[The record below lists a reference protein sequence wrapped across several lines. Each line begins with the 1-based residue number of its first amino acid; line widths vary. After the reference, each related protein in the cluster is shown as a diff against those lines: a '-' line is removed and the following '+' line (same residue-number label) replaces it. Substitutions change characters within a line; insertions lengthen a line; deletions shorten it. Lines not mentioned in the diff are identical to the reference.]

1 MDDLLLADA
10 VLLQQ
15 MIDLEGQYARHSARI
30 LQDEITAR
38 FTKRAPLGQTHAK
51 GFAQMY
57 ASAMALA
64 WLYGNYHIYKQSKS
78 PDPIELSNSI
88 YEYEV
93 PFVEAEDYLRAQV
106 PISKGEY
113 TELEA
118 NLKFRAFTIAKV
130 SQEAVIVKIKDMY
143 QAQLK
148 EGHSPEYLLQNLN
161 QLLDA
166 AGVTEANPGWLH
178 THYRNNMMAAYNAG
192 RWAQIEQ
199 NEYIEFLIYN
209 AILDGH
215 TTELCKK
222 LHGTVKPKRDKFWN
236 TFHPTNHH
244 GCRSIVTAATR
255 EQLKQR
261 KITPSGIKTA
271 DIYQNQTAKRE
282 HQFKAHPGAALKTIP
297 NSLAMRS
304 IQYELGP
311 AILKY
316 SASSSR
322 GFFSTRMQDLTKS
335 KLSKAAINH
344 AIERRSWL
352 ADLVDKAQA
361 AINEPDEAWLA
372 FSPRKNGEFDASI
385 VVIQWQEKAKQAG
398 MAVGFRAFA
407 GGAHTFY
414 TITKDKYEA
423 LKQHGAQQ
431 IYIKDK

>member
-38 FTKRAPLGQTHAK
+38 FTKRTPLGQTHAK
-51 GFAQMY
+51 GFAQLY
-57 ASAMALA
+57 ASAMTVA
-64 WLYGNYHIYKQSKS
+64 WLYGQYHVYKQSKS
-78 PDPIELSNSI
+78 PDPIELSNDM
-88 YEYEV
+88 YEV
-93 PFVEAEDYLRAQV
+93 SFGEAEEHLRAQV
-106 PISKGEY
+106 PINKDDY
-113 TELEA
+113 AKLEA
-118 NLKFRAFTIAKV
+118 SLKFRAFTIAKIG
-130 SQEAVIVKIKDMY
+130 QESVIQKIKGMY

-148 EGHSPEYLLQNLN
+148 EGHSAPHLLQNLN

-199 NEYIEFLIYN
+199 NEHIEYLIYN

-222 LHGTVKPKRDKFWN
+222 LHGTTKPKKDRFWN

-244 GCRSIVTAATR
+244 NCRSIVSAATKA
-255 EQLKQR
+255 QLKSR
-261 KITPSGIKTA
+261 KITVSSTKTA
-271 DIYQNQTAKRE
+271 DIYKNPTAKRE

-297 NSLAMRS
+297 NSLAIRA
-304 IQYELGP
+304 IQYGLGE

-316 SASSSR
+316 TATSNR
-322 GFFSTRMQDLTKS
+322 GFFSTRIADLSKS

-344 AIERRSWL
+344 ATNRRPELSDHTEL
-352 ADLVDKAQA
+352 AQA
-361 AINEPDEAWLA
+361 AISDADEAWLA
-372 FSPRKNGEFDASI
+372 FSPRKSGEFDASI
-385 VVIQWQEKAKQAG
+385 VVIKWQDEKMKTG
-398 MAVGFRAFA
+398 MAVGFRAFD
-407 GGAHTFY
+407 GGPRTFY
-414 TITKDKYEA
+414 TMTNNNYEG
-423 LKQHGAQQ
+423 LKRHGAQQ
-431 IYIKDK
+431 IYVKSK